1 MIFLLVLWVRKRTNT
16 MLCNERGVTAIWDGL
31 ILPECF
37 SDEMNKKLKNEKKP
51 VVKRAWGWLNQT
63 EGMYSIILLRRER
76 LDIFEEQKG
85 NQMNGF
91 QMRKITSYLN
101 WYCLSD
107 NVSFLSDLAKNIFF
121 LVFINLIMMYLGVD
135 SHGSIFFEVLESV
148 GLYLLS
154 NLGIFSLYS
163 FTYIYYP
170 YTLSFLLLRLWHKI
184 MLNLLVPADP

>member
-1 MIFLLVLWVRKRTNT
+1 MIFLLVLSVRKRTNT
-16 MLCNERGVTAIWDGL
+16 MLCNNRGVTAIWGGL
-31 ILPECF
+31 ILSECF

-51 VVKRAWGWLNQT
+51 MVKRAWGWLNQA
-63 EGMYSIILLRRER
+63 EGIYSIIPLRRER

-107 NVSFLSDLAKNIFF
+107 NVSFLSDLAKNIYIY
-121 LVFINLIMMYLGVD
+121 LVFINMIMMCLGID
-135 SHGSIFFEVLESV
+135 LHGFIFFEVLESV

-154 NLGIFSLYS
+154 NLGIFSHYS

-170 YTLSFLLLRLWHKI
+170 YTLSFLLLRLWYKKKC
-184 MLNLLVPADP
+184 

>member
-1 MIFLLVLWVRKRTNT
+1 M
-16 MLCNERGVTAIWDGL
+16 
-31 ILPECF
+31 
-37 SDEMNKKLKNEKKP
+37 KNSLE
-51 VVKRAWGWLNQT
+51 
-63 EGMYSIILLRRER
+63 YSKADLRREQSKNFEVKTVKV
-76 LDIFEEQKG
+76 IEFEEQKG

-154 NLGIFSLYS
+154 NLGIFSHYS